1 MLFNSLL
8 FLAFFPIVCILYWAM
23 PHRYRNLFLLLASYY
38 FYMSWEPSYALII
51 IFTTLSTWSCSLVIG
66 KNSTRTKIALLT
78 CLIINL
84 LILFAFKYYNF
95 AVDTLSAIF
104 PSIDFPHSDL
114 LLPVGI
120 SFYTFQSI
128 GYIIDVHRKSIQA
141 EKNLITYALFVSFF
155 PQLVAGPI
163 ERAKNLLPQ
172 FKTKHVFNS
181 DNFIDG
187 IKMMIWGFFMKLC
200 IAGNVAPYV
209 DAVYNHVPQH
219 HGTSLLLASF
229 FFSFQIFCDFGGYSM
244 IAIGVARCLDFKLM
258 DNFRHPYLSTS
269 VRDFWKRW
277 HISLSSWFA
286 DYVYIPL
293 GGSRTTPVRHYR
305 NLMITMTLSGI
316 WHGANWTFICW
327 GALHGAMLVCY
338 HLCKRFTF
346 LSLPT
351 LLNVILTY
359 ILTSFAWIF
368 FRANSIS
375 DALTV
380 IRKIFTDQGPLFIGD
395 GIPAL
400 VLPLIMIALLLFKEL
415 KDEYGVRLSLMHHT
429 SPWVS
434 IPSCAFM
441 VIIILLCAEFNSGQ
455 FIYFQF

>member
-1 MLFNSLL
+1 
-8 FLAFFPIVCILYWAM
+8 
-23 PHRYRNLFLLLASYY
+23 
-38 FYMSWEPSYALII
+38 
-51 IFTTLSTWSCSLVIG
+51 
-66 KNSTRTKIALLT
+66 
-78 CLIINL
+78 
-84 LILFAFKYYNF
+84 
-95 AVDTLSAIF
+95 
-104 PSIDFPHSDL
+104 
-114 LLPVGI
+114 
-120 SFYTFQSI
+120 
-128 GYIIDVHRKSIQA
+128 
-141 EKNLITYALFVSFF
+141 
-155 PQLVAGPI
+155 
-163 ERAKNLLPQ
+163 
-172 FKTKHVFNS
+172 
-181 DNFIDG
+181 
-187 IKMMIWGFFMKLC
+187 
-200 IAGNVAPYV
+200 
-209 DAVYNHVPQH
+209 
-219 HGTSLLLASF
+219 
-229 FFSFQIFCDFGGYSM
+229 M